1 MASIKLTGD
10 TSGEITISAPA
21 VAGTNTISLPAESGN
36 LLTSVT
42 TGVCL
47 GVSVATTNS
56 TISTTNTSFT
66 ASGLQVT
73 ITPQT
78 VNSKFL
84 MITSGGNVFPNNEQ
98 TEIHIIHYVAVGGA
112 SASAINNSNPKGL
125 IRNGLVGTGEQ
136 KGMQSTCTFY
146 DANTTSQLVFEPYFK
161 STNGSSTAY
170 FNQGTVEVNLT
181 VMEFAG

>member
-1 MASIKLTGD
+1 MSTIKLKGSS
-10 TSGEITISAPA
+10 SGELTISAPA
-21 VAGTNTISLPAESGN
+21 AAGTNTISLPAETGN

-47 GVSVATTNS
+47 SVTVATSTS

-66 ASGLQVT
+66 ASGLQATV
-73 ITPQT
+73 TPQT
-78 VNSKFL
+78 TGSKFL
-84 MITSGGNVFPNNEQ
+84 VMTSGGNVFSNSEQ
-98 TEIHIIHYVAVGGA
+98 TEIHIIHYVNVGGA
-112 SASAINNSNPKGL
+112 GAAAINNSNTKGL

-161 STNGSSTAY
+161 ATSGTAY
-170 FNQGTVEVNLT
+170 FNQATVEVNLT